1 FFAGIRDG
9 DRCDFRRD
17 EAPGRGA
24 QRRQFYR
31 ANAGHAGTVARLR
44 EGQAAIVREDTRI
57 VDAGVWHASASG
69 EGSERPHSVFAGGE
83 REGRRA
89 MKIARV
95 IRFIPYFIVFCVLPS
110 SSRAQVTSE
119 RLLHSSK
126 EPQNWLMYS
135 GDYAGHRFSA

>member
-1 FFAGIRDG
+1 MVKAGAWGRISARQERPGPSNTSPSRCAIRASGWRKESPSRSRIFAGIRDG

-57 VDAGVWHASASG
+57 VDADV
-69 EGSERPHSVFAGGE
+69 
-83 REGRRA
+83 
-89 MKIARV
+89 
-95 IRFIPYFIVFCVLPS
+95 
-110 SSRAQVTSE
+110 
-119 RLLHSSK
+119 
-126 EPQNWLMYS
+126 
-135 GDYAGHRFSA
+135 